1 MSNSSKDKKII
12 YQLALRTFTPKGT
25 LRAAT
30 ERLAHVA
37 SLGVDIVYI
46 CPFFVTENDEN
57 REFWS
62 PRQIA
67 SNTNNPKNPYKIS
80 DYFHVDEEY
89 GTDEDLHAFVDE
101 AHRVGLGVM
110 FDLVYLHCGRA
121 AVFIEEHPDFVVR
134 NEDGSLKVPDRWPF
148 ARLNFAC
155 RELREYLFE
164 NMEMLVREYGIQ
176 GFRCDVGDSVPLDF
190 WQEASA
196 RVLAI
201 NPDLIMLNEG
211 VKENYLND
219 IFDWGYSF
227 AYQSTMVNI
236 FAKEAPA
243 TDLRELY
250 RTEYE
255 RYGENVYHLTR
266 ALDNHDTASNCGLN
280 RNEVI
285 MTSRGVEAALVV
297 TNTYL
302 GIPFFWNGYE
312 VCDDAE
318 NSMFSNRFYGKR
330 SALDWSCAFTANGM
344 RRIELVKSLHAL
356 HHAYDAIT
364 QGELIW
370 VENDCPNEVI
380 SYIRASGEQR
390 LLVVAN
396 TKNCPV
402 NVKLSYEGRLCENLL
417 RYGVRMSDDEMSAE
431 LKPYGYLVIR
441 ISQ

>member
-12 YQLALRTFTPKGT
+12 YQLALRTSTPKGT

-243 TDLRELY
+243 TDLRELH

>member
-1 MSNSSKDKKII
+1 MRSKEKMII
-12 YQLALRTFTPKGT
+12 YQMALRTFTPKGT

-30 ERLAHVA
+30 ERLAHIA
-37 SLGVDIVYI
+37 FLGVDIVYI

-57 REFWS
+57 REYWS

-67 SNTNNPKNPYKIS
+67 SNTNNPKNPYKIA

-121 AVFIEEHPDFVVR
+121 AVFIEDHPDFVER

-190 WQEASA
+190 WEEAA
-196 RVLAI
+196 ERVLAI

-211 VKENYLND
+211 VKASYLNS

-227 AYQSTMVNI
+227 SYQSTMVNI
-236 FAKEAPA
+236 FAKEASA
-243 TDLRELY
+243 TELY
-250 RTEYE
+250 ALYQKEYE
-255 RYGENVYHLTR
+255 KYGENVYHLTR
-266 ALDNHDTASNCGLN
+266 ALDNHDTASNCGLD

-330 SALDWSCAFTANGM
+330 SALDWSCAFTENGA
-344 RRIELVKSLHAL
+344 RRIELVKALHAL

-364 QGELIW
+364 SGELIW
-370 VENDCPNEVI
+370 VENDCPDEVI
-380 SYIRASGEQR
+380 SYIRAAEEQR
-390 LLVVAN
+390 IMVIAN
-396 TKNCPV
+396 TKNRSV
-402 NVKLSYEGRLCENLL
+402 NVNLSFEGRLCENLL
-417 RYGVRMSDDEMSAE
+417 RYGIRISDDGTSAE
-431 LKPYGYLVIR
+431 LKPYGYLIIR
-441 ISQ
+441 IS

>member
-1 MSNSSKDKKII
+1 MNSMNKKII
-12 YQLALRTFTPKGT
+12 YQMALRTFTLKGT

-67 SNTNNPKNPYKIS
+67 SNTNNPKNPYKIA

-89 GTDEDLHAFVDE
+89 GTDEDLHAFVEE

-121 AVFIEEHPDFVVR
+121 AVFIEKHPDFVER

-164 NMEMLVREYGIQ
+164 NMEMLVRDYGIQ

-190 WQEASA
+190 WQEAFE

-201 NPDLIMLNEG
+201 NPDLILLNEG
-211 VKENYLND
+211 VKEKYLEET
-219 IFDWGYSF
+219 FDWGYSF

-243 TDLRELY
+243 TDLRGLY
-250 RTEYE
+250 QTEYE
-255 RYGENVYHLTR
+255 RYGENVCHLTR

-280 RNEVI
+280 RNETI

-330 SALDWSCAFTANGM
+330 SALDWSCAFTANGA

-364 QGELIW
+364 NGELIW
-370 VENDCPNEVI
+370 VENDRPDEVI
-380 SYIRASGEQR
+380 SYVRAAGEQR
-390 LLVVAN
+390 ILVIVN
-396 TKNCPV
+396 TKNRPV
-402 NVKLSYEGRLCENLL
+402 DVKLSFKGRLCENLL
-417 RYGVRMSDDEMSAE
+417 RYGVRMRDDETSAE
-431 LKPYGYLVIR
+431 LKPYGYLIIR